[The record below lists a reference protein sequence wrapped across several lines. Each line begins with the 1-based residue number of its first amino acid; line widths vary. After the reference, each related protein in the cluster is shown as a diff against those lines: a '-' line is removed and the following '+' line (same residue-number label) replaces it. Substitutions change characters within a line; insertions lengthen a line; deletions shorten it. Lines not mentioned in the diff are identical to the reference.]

1 MSNDNI
7 VLPSEIKDQ
16 FNEIT
21 PEEMSALRWVG
32 YLFVYNILSKKVS
45 GFVPFLSDAELI
57 NAGRISE
64 MYQFDNQMIR
74 GSSLWCVA
82 GLIEQGLVPVTAL
95 EHIENFFDDL
105 LKMGVKG

>member
-1 MSNDNI
+1 MTDKEL
-7 VLPSEIKDQ
+7 VLPVEVRDS
-16 FNEIT
+16 FNKIS
-21 PEEMSALRWVG
+21 PDEMHALRWTG
-32 YLFVYNILSKKVS
+32 YLFVTNILSKKVS

-82 GLIEQGLVPVTAL
+82 GLIEQGLVPVTAI

-105 LKMGVKG
+105 LKMGVG